1 MSRGGALLGRR
12 ALQYQITHT
21 TNKEGF
27 IEDPFWGASVPP
39 EIASLPNLVED
50 SGRDHFR
57 ASLGLSVHHLS
68 GKDVEEE
75 DLEDVGQALF
85 QGTTRALLCAIRSK
99 AEEEKILNDLQ
110 ALSLSPD
117 VSKDFVQALSR
128 ARTRILSG
136 PQLSGPSF
144 PSLEDMRW
152 RVDVTISTTS
162 LSRVMRPTILMQW
175 TLSDGSIE
183 TFEVSVDKLQ
193 DLRYDVAKSLQE
205 LKELENTQLFRLH
218 GASKTKATKETSPA
232 KRPVTSSSASPAHQT
247 SSAERAGESSS
258 MTAAVPDF

>member
-27 IEDPFWGASVPP
+27 IEDPFWGPSVPP
-39 EIASLPNLVED
+39 EIASLPSLIEE

-75 DLEDVGQALF
+75 DLEEVGQALF
-85 QGTTRALLCAIRSK
+85 QGTTKGLLCAIRSK
-99 AEEEKILNDLQ
+99 AEEEKILQDLQ
-110 ALSLSPD
+110 SLSLSPE
-117 VSKDFVQALSR
+117 VSKDFVQALTR

-144 PSLEDMRW
+144 PVLDDMRW

-162 LSRVMRPTILMQW
+162 LSRVMRPAILMQW

-183 TFEVSVDKLQ
+183 TFEMSVEKLQ
-193 DLRYDVAKSLQE
+193 DLRYDVAKCLQG
-205 LKELENTQLFRLH
+205 LKDLENTQLFRLQ
-218 GASKTKATKETSPA
+218 GANKAKTTKESSPKKSVPSTVRPAGKSQASATEATTSI
-232 KRPVTSSSASPAHQT
+232 SAQ
-247 SSAERAGESSS
+247 
-258 MTAAVPDF
+258 VPDF